1 MSDEELDAAIAE
13 RFKAYEAG
21 IRLPDEFKGR
31 FVSSMRRKRTVRR
44 IWMLGLIGI
53 TAIVCVVIVN
63 VTKPA
68 VASSD
73 VKPTLMAT
81 NAPTNET
88 DKVSY
93 LILLSY
99 LRECFIRSRSARR
112 KEEE

>member
-21 IRLPDEFKGR
+21 THLPDEFKGR

-73 VKPTLMAT
+73 VKPALIAT
-81 NAPTNET
+81 TDPTNET

-99 LRECFIRSRSARR
+99 LRECFTRSRSARR
-112 KEEE
+112 TEEE